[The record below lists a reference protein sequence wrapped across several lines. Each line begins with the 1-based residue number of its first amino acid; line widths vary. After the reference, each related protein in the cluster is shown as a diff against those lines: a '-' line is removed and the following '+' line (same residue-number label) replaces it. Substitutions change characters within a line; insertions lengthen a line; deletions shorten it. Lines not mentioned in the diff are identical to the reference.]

1 MGAGWRLWL
10 GLILEVLGILVA
22 VFQPRHRRNTGGL
35 GIGSVN
41 RNRWPDPGFVLV
53 QGSPRVVVTNG
64 DLLLD
69 SFQSVITRST
79 RIKMCH
85 AAAVPGAF

>member
-22 VFQPRHRRNTGGL
+22 VFSLGNRRNAGGL

-64 DLLLD
+64 DFLLD
-69 SFQSVITRST
+69 TFRV
-79 RIKMCH
+79 
-85 AAAVPGAF
+85 